1 MSLIYIDK
9 IEWNIS
15 LKYDQFWYLVNVFLY
30 HWGAFWYG
38 KFITAIR
45 FLYDIDFCNMEKE
58 KHVVEGSTQKNL
70 ALDPEKQ
77 KEFKKNNKEIKSKV
91 VFVIYG

>member
-1 MSLIYIDK
+1 
-9 IEWNIS
+9 
-15 LKYDQFWYLVNVFLY
+15 
-30 HWGAFWYG
+30 
-38 KFITAIR
+38 
-45 FLYDIDFCNMEKE
+45 MEKE

-91 VFVIYG
+91 VFVIYGKKLFLTFTPFYMKPVTSVTMLDYE

>member
-1 MSLIYIDK
+1 
-9 IEWNIS
+9 
-15 LKYDQFWYLVNVFLY
+15 
-30 HWGAFWYG
+30 
-38 KFITAIR
+38 
-45 FLYDIDFCNMEKE
+45 MEKE

>member
-1 MSLIYIDK
+1 MYFCI
-9 IEWNIS
+9 IEALFDTENLS
-15 LKYDQFWYLVNVFLY
+15 
-30 HWGAFWYG
+30 
-38 KFITAIR
+38 
-45 FLYDIDFCNMEKE
+45 LYDIDYCNMEKE